1 MANVLADSIL
11 KLVRPA
17 AKRVLLSWE
26 QMESGIS
33 FDLTSSKVRANPYEV
48 YERLRS
54 EDPIHRMRLINAWAL
69 TGYDDALA
77 ILQDH
82 RRFSSGENKLEYAPY
97 RTMLDLDP
105 PDHTRLRSLVSKAF
119 TPRAVAA
126 LGPRIQEIVDELLD
140 ELAGRDGFD
149 LIGDFAFPL
158 PVIVIA
164 EMLGVPAE
172 DRDKF
177 NVWSNDIALAVE
189 PILSGEE
196 IVRVER
202 ASDEIIEYF
211 EGIIEQR
218 RREPRDDMLSALL
231 AAEEEG
237 DRLSHDELL
246 GTLMLLLVA
255 GNETT
260 RSLIGNGMLAL
271 LKNPQQLQRLRDSS
285 DLLETAI
292 DEMLRYD
299 SPVQFIIRVVL
310 EDTEFKGKRFRAGQ
324 KVIILVGAANR
335 DPTVFADPG
344 AMDIGRQEKS
354 HISFGRGIHYCL
366 GSPLAL
372 LEARVAFA
380 NLIERFS
387 SIELVTEPEFRDQI
401 VLRGVESLWIRVER
415 Q

>member
-1 MANVLADSIL
+1 MANAFAESIVR
-11 KLVRPA
+11 LVTPV
-17 AKRVLLSWE
+17 AKRVLLTWE
-26 QMESGIS
+26 QTESGIS

-54 EDPIHRMRLINAWAL
+54 KNPIHRMRLINAWAL
-69 TGYDDALA
+69 TEYDDAMAL
-77 ILQDH
+77 LQDH
-82 RRFSSGENKLEYAPY
+82 RRFSSGENKLEYAHY

-119 TPRAVAA
+119 TPRSVAL
-126 LGPRIQEIVDELLD
+126 LGPRIEEIVEELLD
-140 ELAGRDGFD
+140 DLADKDSFD
-149 LIGDFAFPL
+149 LISDFAFPF

-164 EMLGVPAE
+164 EMLGIPAE

-218 RREPRDDMLSALL
+218 RRQPRDDMLSALL

-237 DRLSHDELL
+237 DRLTHDELL
-246 GTLMLLLVA
+246 GTLMLLLLA

-271 LKNPQQLQRLRDSS
+271 LKNPDQLQRLRENP
-285 DLLETAI
+285 DLLESAI

-299 SPVQFIIRVVL
+299 SPVQFIIRVVM
-310 EDTEFKGKRFRAGQ
+310 EDVEFKGKRFRAGQ
-324 KVIILVGAANR
+324 KVLLLVGASNR
-335 DPTVFADPG
+335 DPTVFTDPG
-344 AMDIGRQEKS
+344 ALDIGRQEKS
-354 HISFGRGIHYCL
+354 HLSFGRGIHYCL

-387 SIELVTEPEFRDQI
+387 SIELVTEPDFRNQI

>member
-1 MANVLADSIL
+1 
-11 KLVRPA
+11 
-17 AKRVLLSWE
+17 
-26 QMESGIS
+26 
-33 FDLTSSKVRANPYEV
+33 
-48 YERLRS
+48 
-54 EDPIHRMRLINAWAL
+54 
-69 TGYDDALA
+69 
-77 ILQDH
+77 
-82 RRFSSGENKLEYAPY
+82 
-97 RTMLDLDP
+97 
-105 PDHTRLRSLVSKAF
+105 
-119 TPRAVAA
+119 
-126 LGPRIQEIVDELLD
+126 
-140 ELAGRDGFD
+140 
-149 LIGDFAFPL
+149 
-158 PVIVIA
+158 
-164 EMLGVPAE
+164 
-172 DRDKF
+172 
-177 NVWSNDIALAVE
+177 VWSNDIALAVE

-218 RREPRDDMLSALL
+218 RREPREDMLSALL

-237 DRLSHDELL
+237 DRLTHDELL

-271 LKNPQQLQRLRDSS
+271 LKNPEQLQRLRDSP
-285 DLLETAI
+285 DLLDSSI

-299 SPVQFIIRVVL
+299 SPVQFIIRVVM
-310 EDTEFKGKRFRAGQ
+310 EDVEFKGKQFRAGQ
-324 KVIILVGAANR
+324 KAVILVGAANR

-387 SIELVTEPEFRDQI
+387 SIELVEGPEFRDQI

-415 Q
+415 PENGSG